1 MHDVTDIEGK
11 YPVISTIV
19 LDAKGTS
26 SCDLKL
32 LLYLEFVHLFKC
44 LERDFELLFL
54 SHSVLEVV
62 SSIFEVK
69 LADLTE
75 LLLYA
80 YQLVNYDMRVI
91 YLLLEDFDFVRYIV
105 AAASIGGR

>member
-1 MHDVTDIEGK
+1 MHDVADIEGK
-11 YPVISTIV
+11 YPVISPIV

-26 SCDLKL
+26 SSDLKL
-32 LLYLEFVHLFKC
+32 LLYLEFVHFFEC
-44 LERDFELLFL
+44 LERDFKLLFL

-62 SSIFEVK
+62 SSISEVK

-80 YQLVNYDMRVI
+80 Y
-91 YLLLEDFDFVRYIV
+91 
-105 AAASIGGR
+105 

>member
-11 YPVISTIV
+11 YPVISPIV

-32 LLYLEFVHLFKC
+32 LLYLEFIHFFKC
-44 LERDFELLFL
+44 LKRDFKLLFL

-62 SSIFEVK
+62 SSISEVK

-75 LLLYA
+75 LLLDT
-80 YQLVNYDMRVI
+80 YQFLNYDMRVV
-91 YLLLEDFDFVRYIV
+91 YLFLEDFDFVRYIV
-105 AAASIGGR
+105 AAASIGSR